1 MDISRDHSLARR
13 RAWLVL
19 GRAAGPNRRGAACA
33 VVIAVLVALVGCGGQ
48 TTKTASKTVTA
59 RATTSHS
66 ARTSGSTTSTT
77 STNASSVTPTTASSS
92 SEHAADKQIAQ
103 QANIRLMDFPP
114 GWGQTDRDRSPSSGS
129 ACAAIRSAKA
139 ATTARDHS
147 PSFSTNNND
156 TVADS
161 VIYVFHDQ
169 TTAEHAFAQLST
181 ESTRKCLGAIFT
193 RGLSKSGLK
202 VGAMSTGT
210 VSIGPIGDE
219 RAASRFTVPVSK
231 NATNVTVYVDV
242 VVVRVDRGIA
252 FTELLDVF
260 SPFDRLLE
268 AKLVRR
274 SAARLRTG
282 LMAGG

>member
-13 RAWLVL
+13 RAWFVL
-19 GRAAGPNRRGAACA
+19 GRAAGPNRRGAACT

-48 TTKTASKTVTA
+48 TTKTAIKIVTA
-59 RATTSHS
+59 RATSHS
-66 ARTSGSTTSTT
+66 ARTSGSTTSAT
-77 STNASSVTPTTASSS
+77 STNASSATPTTASSS
-92 SEHAADKQIAQ
+92 SENAADTQIAQ
-103 QANIRLMDFPP
+103 QANLRLMDFPP
-114 GWGQTDRDRSPSSGS
+114 GWEQTDRDRSPSSGS
-129 ACAAIRSAKA
+129 ACAAIQSAKA
-139 ATTARDHS
+139 ATTARDYS

-161 VIYVFHDQ
+161 VVYVFPDQ

-181 ESTRKCLGAIFT
+181 ESTRKCLGATFT
-193 RGLSKSGLK
+193 KGLRKSGLK
-202 VGAMSTGT
+202 VGTMSTGT
-210 VSIGPIGDE
+210 VSITPIGDE

-242 VVVRVDRGIA
+242 VVVRVDRGIV

-260 SPFDRLLE
+260 SPFNQFLE

-274 SAARLRTG
+274 SAARVRTG
-282 LMAGG
+282 LMATG